1 MSNDFEHAQRII
13 KSQSESI
20 DNLIK
25 TISTYIEICDIRQM
39 TIKRLEDE
47 NESWMNMTNK
57 YLKRI
62 SDLEDWLTH
71 SHGEIEY
78 YQRKVEELSDLNDSY
93 RETISDLD
101 DRLSDKYKLFYPTV
115 PDMKQVNESL
125 DREPEVLSGLN
136 QILEQLRNERLGI
149 NPVV

>member
-39 TIKRLEDE
+39 TIKRLQDE
-47 NESWMNMTNK
+47 NESWMNLTDK
-57 YLKRI
+57 YLDEIR
-62 SDLEDWLTH
+62 DLE
-71 SHGEIEY
+71 
-78 YQRKVEELSDLNDSY
+78 DLNDSY
-93 RETISDLD
+93 KETIKDLN
-101 DRLSDKYKLFYPTV
+101 DRLTDKYKLFRPTV
-115 PDMKQVNESL
+115 PDMNQVNESL
-125 DREPEVLSGLN
+125 DREPEEIDSLKRIV
-136 QILEQLRNERLGI
+136 EQLHNQRLGI

>member
-20 DNLIK
+20 ENLIK

-47 NESWMNMTNK
+47 NESWMNLTDK
-57 YLKRI
+57 YLDEIR
-62 SDLEDWLTH
+62 DLE
-71 SHGEIEY
+71 
-78 YQRKVEELSDLNDSY
+78 DLNDSY
-93 RETISDLD
+93 KKTISDLN

-115 PDMKQVNESL
+115 PDMNQVNESF
-125 DREPEVLSGLN
+125 DREPEVVSGLS